1 MDIKN
6 ITFSY
11 DRKTDRLHAINA
23 VIERGRITT
32 IIGPNGCGKSTLLSV
47 MSNNAVPRKGE
58 VVLDGKEIAH
68 YKPKELARQLAVVHQ
83 QNEAPSDLTVEKL
96 VSFGRLPHKSMFTS
110 SRDEDEEAVEWA
122 IACTNLEERRTHTLD
137 QLSGGE
143 RQRVWIAMALAQRTP
158 ILFLDEPTTYLDMY
172 YQLEI
177 LELIRQLN
185 QEHGLT
191 IVMVLHDINQAIRY
205 SDVMIA
211 MKEGR
216 IIANGSPIEVVTSE
230 LIQAVYGVKVV
241 IRQDEEAGMYLIPI
255 GVGDSE
261 HLHAQRECK
270 VSVLELSH

>member
-1 MDIKN
+1 MDIKD

-47 MSNNAVPRKGE
+47 MSNNAAPRMGQ

-96 VSFGRLPHKSMFTS
+96 VSFGRLPHKSMFTTN
-110 SRDEDEEAVEWA
+110 RDEDEEAVEWA
-122 IACTNLEERRTHTLD
+122 IACTNLEERRTRTLD

-185 QEHGLT
+185 KEHGLT
-191 IVMVLHDINQAIRY
+191 IVMVLHDMNQAIRY

-216 IIANGSPIEVVTSE
+216 IIANGPPTEVVTSE
-230 LIQAVYGVKVV
+230 LIQEVYGVKVV
-241 IRQDEEAGMYLIPI
+241 IRQDDEAGMYLIPI
-255 GVGDSE
+255 GVGASG
-261 HLHAQRECK
+261 HLHVQRECK
-270 VSVLELSH
+270 VPVLELSH

>member
-1 MDIKN
+1 MDIKD

-11 DRKTDRLHAINA
+11 DRKTDRLRAINA
-23 VIERGRITT
+23 VIEPGRITT

-47 MSNNAVPRKGE
+47 MSNNVVPRLGQ
-58 VVLDGKEIAH
+58 VILDGKEIAR

-96 VSFGRLPHKSMFTS
+96 VSFGRMPHKTMFTA
-110 SRDEDEEAVEWA
+110 SRDEDEQAVEWA
-122 IACTNLEERRTHTLD
+122 MACTSLAERRARTLD

-177 LELIRQLN
+177 LELIRKLN

-191 IVMVLHDINQAIRY
+191 IVMVLHDINQAMRY

-216 IIANGSPIEVVTSE
+216 IIASGPPAKVVTSE
-230 LIQAVYGVKVV
+230 LIQAVYGVEVAV
-241 IRQDEEAGMYLIPI
+241 RQDDEAGMYLIPL
-255 GVGDSE
+255 GVGVG
-261 HLHAQRECK
+261 
-270 VSVLELSH
+270 VS

>member
-1 MDIKN
+1 MDIKDV
-6 ITFSY
+6 TFSY

-47 MSNNAVPRKGE
+47 MSNNAAPRMGQ

-96 VSFGRLPHKSMFTS
+96 VSFGRLPHKSMFTTN
-110 SRDEDEEAVEWA
+110 RDEDEEAVEWA
-122 IACTNLEERRTHTLD
+122 IACTNLEERRTRTLD

-191 IVMVLHDINQAIRY
+191 IVMVLHDMNQAIRY

-216 IIANGSPIEVVTSE
+216 IIANGPPTEVVTPE
-230 LIQAVYGVKVV
+230 LIQEVYGVKVA
-241 IRQDEEAGMYLIPI
+241 IRQDDEAGMYLIPI
-255 GVGDSE
+255 GVGASG
-261 HLHAQRECK
+261 HLHVQRECK
-270 VSVLELSH
+270 VPVLELSH